1 MPRPRISF
9 RLVALVSGVVLLV
22 LAAFDVPVLSPIA
35 VGLLIAIGVISGI
48 WMMVRVFRRILWR
61 VGRRLAFS
69 YFLIGALPVPLLL
82 LLLGVAAYLLSSFF
96 LGHLFR
102 DAANDLHHELA
113 VAAEEQLA
121 AVSGER
127 RGGSARYQRF
137 RFAYYDQGKR
147 IAGDPELPAKWPEW
161 LPIGARSVL
170 DADRRKETVT
180 PFVALAD
187 GGPALAA
194 AAGNSRRGVVAVLSE
209 DLEAELSERSDV
221 WVQLLRSDDPDARS
235 LVKLR
240 IGSHEYALQPF
251 RREASTAARDAF
263 FGVRARGTGLL
274 DSSTLVWGEV
284 TEPLRALKDG
294 SVVAD
299 TVVAALRGTPRTVHR
314 HLFSSHAEVNTSAW
328 VVMFGLGAILFDIYV
343 IALFMAAFMIFGL
356 SRAVNRMSAATAA
369 VRRADF
375 SVRIPVRRR
384 DQLGELQR
392 SFNEMTAHLQ
402 ELVAAAAQKEALEKE
417 LAIARSVQESL
428 LPTDPPTGE
437 AVEFATHFEPSAAIG
452 GDYFDIMRLDLD
464 RVAVVIADVSGH
476 GLSAGLRM
484 AMVKGGLQI
493 LVEEDH
499 SPDDVFRRL
508 DTLLRA
514 RGSRRSFVTATLAL
528 LDLSTGRLEIT
539 NAGHPPC
546 YLLTARGIEEIM
558 LPSSALGGLGHE
570 YGRAVRQLQ
579 PGDTVVWLSDG
590 LIEATDAGARPFGYE
605 RVVQTLAAGDRE
617 PPAVRRRLLTAVAE
631 HTSGAAAEDDRTL
644 VVMRYAGGAA
654 AG

>member
-9 RLVALVSGVVLLV
+9 RLVALVSVAVLLLV
-22 LAAFDVPVLSPIA
+22 ALLDVPTLSSIA
-35 VGLLIAIGVISGI
+35 VGLLIPSGI
-48 WMMVRVFRRILWR
+48 IFGIWLMVRVFRRLLWR

-113 VAAEEQLA
+113 VAAEQQLG

-127 RGGSARYQRF
+127 RGGSARYEHF

-147 IAGDPELPAKWPEW
+147 IAGDAELPSAWPQW
-161 LPIGARSVL
+161 LPVGTQSVL

-180 PFVALAD
+180 PFVALA
-187 GGPALAA
+187 GGRPALAA
-194 AAGNSRRGVVAVLSE
+194 AAGDARRGVLAVLAD

-235 LVKLR
+235 LVKLKL
-240 IGSHEYALQPF
+240 GSHEYALQPF
-251 RREASTAARDAF
+251 RRESSTAARDTF
-263 FGVRARGTGLL
+263 FSLRARGTGLL
-274 DSSTLVWGEV
+274 DSPSLVWGEV
-284 TEPLRALKDG
+284 TGTLRSLDSGK
-294 SVVAD
+294 VLAD
-299 TVVAALRGTPRTVHR
+299 SVVAALRGTPRTVHR
-314 HLFSSHAEVNTSAW
+314 HLFSSHAEVNTGAW
-328 VVMFGLGAILFDIYV
+328 AVMIGLAAILFDIYV
-343 IALFMAAFMIFGL
+343 VALFMAAFMIFGL

-369 VRRADF
+369 VRNADF

-384 DQLGELQR
+384 DQVGELQR
-392 SFNEMTAHLQ
+392 SFNEMSAHLQ

-428 LPTDPPTGE
+428 LPTDPPTGD

-452 GDYFDIMRLDLD
+452 GDYFDIMRLDLN

-499 SPDDVFRRL
+499 SPEDVFSRL

-528 LDLSTGRLEIT
+528 LDLGSGRLEIT

-546 YLLTARGIEEIM
+546 YLLTAGGVEEIM
-558 LPSSALGGLGHE
+558 LPSSALGGIGHS
-570 YGRAVRQLQ
+570 YGGAVRQLQ

-590 LIEATDAGARPFGYE
+590 LIEATDAAARPFGYE
-605 RVVQTLAAGDRE
+605 RVVQTLASGDRE
-617 PPAVRRRLLTAVAE
+617 PPAVRRRLLSAVAE

-644 VVMRYAGGAA
+644 VVMRYAG
-654 AG
+654 AGPAK